1 MKNPNRLRLERNDK
15 MKLNFNFSG
24 KTLLKDWWKT
34 VRDNFTTIQT
44 DHNTLSDKLDT
55 EITQRTNADVGLSDQ
70 ITAEKKARES
80 TDNTLQGNI
89 DAEAKNRRVG
99 DSELREQI
107 LTEQTNRTNADDILN
122 GEKADK
128 TDLYGKETDVVHT
141 ITHSLEKSDL
151 SIDINTSYGD
161 GTITINSLAVQ
172 TKIFL
177 DGNSA
182 IQTEPISASFSAEK
196 GEEGE
201 KWVNLLYD
209 QYTGKLGLE
218 VTEQP
223 EAGNVAKIAVTYMKA
238 EVAEMYAGQ
247 LKFDGIKDLRALK
260 TDNKNSFLAA
270 VNEIATKLTTE
281 ISDREDVEYSLTEK
295 IITEISDRQAADN
308 ELKAKISD
316 INTELTTDNLFYDL
330 SKYVNSDNTLVTDDS
345 GVQYLS
351 YSGSFENGT
360 YLYHNFVVDN
370 FHRKPKTET
379 TLELTFN
386 VASRHIAGDGCNIG
400 GLNIGETDVLITY
413 TDTTTETFGQ
423 SYYTATDTGDK
434 TITINGTSET
444 YKTTKFKI
452 EIPVKKEIKSISF
465 RIVSDNFY
473 TNGDPTG
480 NACKQKTLIQ
490 SAVCYDDECVAVLRD
505 DINANTSK
513 ITANTTKLT
522 TEISDR
528 QAADDELKAKFT
540 DLKTVAFTGSY
551 TDLSNKP
558 TSMQNPNSLTLTMNG
573 SATSYNGSAT
583 ASKSWYAPT
592 SAGTTGYNLISNGSG
607 APIWQQPPYAVC
619 PDSPSISDRRL
630 SITNF
635 KLLTGVRVL
644 VRFTYPFAGT
654 QGKVTLNVNSTGAKE
669 VKLLRA
675 DGSYDAITQYNSWS
689 TNEIV
694 EFVYDGTYWVALSS
708 DKQFV
713 SGKPSVITVGS
724 STVTR
729 YCDFKCSGTDDDI
742 VIQKAMDS
750 LTDGGKIILLEGTY
764 NLSSRLLQKKNVV
777 IEGQGRGIT
786 KVNTS
791 YIFLIS
797 NLVGTSPTLHLTNMD
812 INFLS
817 TSNISPNAGA
827 FNDYDVLQIDNC
839 SISYANT
846 MHNTDSIFF
855 NCKVKL
861 KNSRISVTL
870 PAKRYDNSHPC
881 WWIFRDCTA
890 EIIDTDIIFPT
901 TSNNTLSNGVFYRCE
916 GSMVGGF
923 IKHIGTTVS
932 SNHSYIEDDSTMN
945 IIGTQIECR
954 RFSQSETTTGNFNSL
969 ANCRIKILQA
979 EGYFSASHINH
990 CDLYI
995 SASVIFCAYCM
1006 ASNCKLWFSAASL
1019 ATLKNY
1025 CFFEACYT
1033 NQSTWIG
1040 TNGTGTSTT
1049 DTKTVSGMAAPS
1061 FRSVS

>member
-1 MKNPNRLRLERNDK
+1 
-15 MKLNFNFSG
+15 MKLNFNFDG
-24 KTLLKDWWKT
+24 KTFLSKWWKI
-34 VRDNFTTIQT
+34 VRDNFTAIQT

-386 VASRHIAGDGCNIG
+386 VASRHIAGDGCDIG